1 MENLK
6 ITKGTIVRTIMLAI
20 VVINYV
26 LKATGND
33 VLNIDETAVGTF
45 VETVVSITTIVVNWW
60 YNNSFSSNAKKAQ
73 KILEELNN
81 MGDDVSIYDNNN
93 KEREE

>member
-6 ITKGTIVRTIMLAI
+6 ISKGTIVRTIMLAI

-45 VETVVSITTIVVNWW
+45 VETVVSIATILANWW

-73 KILEELNN
+73 KFLEELNN
-81 MGDDVSIYDNNN
+81 MGDDVSIYGNGD
-93 KEREE
+93 EE

>member
-26 LKATGND
+26 LKATGHD
-33 VLNIDETAVGTF
+33 VLNVDETAVGTF
-45 VETVVSITTIVVNWW
+45 VETAVSIATIAVNWW
-60 YNNSFSSNAKKAQ
+60 YNNSFSTNAKKAQ

-81 MGDDVSIYDNNN
+81 MGDDVSIYDNN
-93 KEREE
+93 KECEE

>member
-6 ITKGTIVRTIMLAI
+6 ISKGTIVRTIMLAI

-33 VLNIDETAVGTF
+33 VLNVSETAVGTF
-45 VETVVSITTIVVNWW
+45 VETVVSIATIIANWW

-73 KILEELNN
+73 KFLEELNN
-81 MGDDVSIYDNNN
+81 MGDDVSVYD
-93 KEREE
+93 KGDEE

>member
-33 VLNIDETAVGTF
+33 VLNINETAVGTF
-45 VETVVSITTIVVNWW
+45 VETTVSIATIVVNWW

-73 KILEELNN
+73 KFLEELNN
-81 MGDDVSIYDNNN
+81 MGDDVSIYGNGD
-93 KEREE
+93 EE